1 VLLFIKH
8 KWLMWSTLGLTIAA
22 LALLMNTTKT
32 GLVPDEDQG
41 TIMVNVTTAPGSS
54 LAETHKVM
62 EQVSQRISG
71 IPQIRDYMQVAGYG
85 MIAGQGSSYGMAII
99 KLKDWDERPNKEDD
113 VNAVI
118 GQIYGRTADI
128 KDAQIF
134 AVAPPMISG
143 YGTSTGFSMHLQ
155 DKTGGDL
162 TEFYNI
168 YLQFIGALNQRPEIA
183 RAYSTFNIN
192 FPQYMVDIDAAK
204 AKRAGISPTSILST
218 LAGYYGGQYV
228 SNINRFSKMYYVT
241 MQADPK
247 YRLDT
252 ESLNNVYVRSS
263 SGEMAPLGQFVNLTR
278 VYSSEVLNRFNMYSS
293 IAVNGT
299 AADGYSSG
307 DAIRAI
313 QETAAQVL
321 PKGYGYEF
329 DGITRE
335 EAQTGSNTSSSSVSV
350 SC

>member
-1 VLLFIKH
+1 
-8 KWLMWSTLGLTIAA
+8 
-22 LALLMNTTKT
+22 
-32 GLVPDEDQG
+32 
-41 TIMVNVTTAPGSS
+41 
-54 LAETHKVM
+54 
-62 EQVSQRISG
+62 
-71 IPQIRDYMQVAGYG
+71 
-85 MIAGQGSSYGMAII
+85 MAII

-168 YLQFIGALNQRPEIA
+168 YLRGSSALNQRPEIA
-183 RAYSTFNIN
+183 RILDLQHQL
-192 FPQYMVDIDAAK
+192 PQYVVDIDAAK
-204 AKRAGISPTSILST
+204 ANVPAYRRPRFSRRFSATTAASTFRTST
-218 LAGYYGGQYV
+218 LLENV
-228 SNINRFSKMYYVT
+228 LCDDSVR
-241 MQADPK
+241 PK

-252 ESLNNVYVRSS
+252 ESLNNVFVRSN

-293 IAVNGT
+293 IAVNG
-299 AADGYSSG
+299 GH
-307 DAIRAI
+307 
-313 QETAAQVL
+313 
-321 PKGYGYEF
+321 
-329 DGITRE
+329 
-335 EAQTGSNTSSSSVSV
+335 
-350 SC
+350 